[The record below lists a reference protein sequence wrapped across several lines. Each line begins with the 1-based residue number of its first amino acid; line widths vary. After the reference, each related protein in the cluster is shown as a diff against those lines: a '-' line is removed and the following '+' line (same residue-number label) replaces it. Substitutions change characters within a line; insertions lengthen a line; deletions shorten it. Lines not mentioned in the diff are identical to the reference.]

1 MDRYKQLLKVQTHQ
15 NQPYPQQQEIKV
27 DNWVNDKE
35 QQKVVET
42 KINTPPGR
50 PIDDVPVKD
59 HKKIDLCSVT
69 QNPESEPQYLAQIE
83 KVTRSKHRVKV
94 KVNEKDIFGDLHEQR
109 RGRKHFV
116 VTSKEDQV
124 AHILE
129 HPLSH
134 YTNT

>member
-1 MDRYKQLLKVQTHQ
+1 M
-15 NQPYPQQQEIKV
+15 
-27 DNWVNDKE
+27 
-35 QQKVVET
+35 
-42 KINTPPGR
+42 NTPPGR

-69 QNPESEPQYLAQIE
+69 QNLEPEPQYLAQIE

-116 VTSKEDQV
+116 VT
-124 AHILE
+124 
-129 HPLSH
+129 
-134 YTNT
+134 